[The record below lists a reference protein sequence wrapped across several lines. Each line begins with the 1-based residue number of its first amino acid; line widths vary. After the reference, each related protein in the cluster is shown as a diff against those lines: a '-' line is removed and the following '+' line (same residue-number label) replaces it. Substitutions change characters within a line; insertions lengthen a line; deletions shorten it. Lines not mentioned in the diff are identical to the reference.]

1 MKRAAR
7 RGLYDKPA
15 DDKPADPETD
25 YIVTR
30 CSNVQRNMVNEP
42 HCKISYDA
50 DACVSAPLAD
60 PNQDYTV
67 FTSDPGAGN
76 PEPLYKFSPDYAGPV
91 STYNLYSVFV
101 VVVHLLFGICL
112 LTRDLFSLFPFFGI
126 LT

>member
-15 DDKPADPETD
+15 DPKTDYDPETD

-91 STYNLYSVFV
+91 STYNLYSGFF
-101 VVVHLLFGICL
+101 VVHLLFGICL
-112 LTRDLFSLFPFFGI
+112 LTHDLFPFF
-126 LT
+126 LFSAY

>member
-7 RGLYDKPA
+7 RGLYD
-15 DDKPADPETD
+15 DMVDVDADPETD

-50 DACVSAPLAD
+50 DACVSVPLAD

-76 PEPLYKFSPDYAGPV
+76 PEPSYKFSPDYAGPV
-91 STYNLYSVFV
+91 STYNLYTGFV
-101 VVVHLLFGICL
+101 VVHQLFGICL
-112 LTRDLFSLFPFFGI
+112 LTHDLLFLVI
-126 LT
+126 E

>member
-15 DDKPADPETD
+15 DPKTDYDPETD

-50 DACVSAPLAD
+50 DACVSVPLAD

-91 STYNLYSVFV
+91 STYNLYSGFCCCTSIIW
-101 VVVHLLFGICL
+101 HLF
-112 LTRDLFSLFPFFGI
+112 TN
-126 LT
+126 T